1 MKIET
6 GVTDMFKALAKLVQ
20 RARAAAK
27 WNGYFHA
34 LAEVKALEARLI
46 RKLRPRGAKVPDFAA
61 QVATDCGNGHVIAD
75 VEGRE
80 LLGQVIAVC
89 GREYPLGEIV
99 GEAFGQKMVAPER
112 LKRVV
117 ENGCITALLETSQQF
132 RQSARGL
139 IADAREVGRSYEL
152 KRRVGNVQLTIP
164 FP

>member
-20 RARAAAK
+20 RARTAAQR
-27 WNGYFHA
+27 NGYFHA

-80 LLGQVIAVC
+80 LLGEVIAI
-89 GREYPLGEIV
+89 GRRKYPLSEIV
-99 GEAFGQKMVAPER
+99 GEAFGQKMMASER

-117 ENGCITALLETSQQF
+117 ENGCITALLEPSQQF

-139 IADAREVGRSYEL
+139 IADAR
-152 KRRVGNVQLTIP
+152 
-164 FP
+164 